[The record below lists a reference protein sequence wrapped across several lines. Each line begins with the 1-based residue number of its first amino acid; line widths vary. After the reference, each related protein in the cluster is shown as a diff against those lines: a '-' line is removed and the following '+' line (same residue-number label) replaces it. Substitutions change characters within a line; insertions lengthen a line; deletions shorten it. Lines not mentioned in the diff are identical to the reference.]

1 MTQAIVVKDN
11 EIADYTPGADVTAG
25 DVTIQSTLV
34 GIPSS
39 DIADSELG
47 SLTLTGQFDVVKI
60 TGAISVGVAVYWDAT
75 GDPLGGT
82 AGTGAAT
89 TTAAG
94 NTYFG
99 QSVLAAA
106 ETDTTV
112 RLILRSTDTVNAG
125 LANVI
130 ADPGD
135 GNDIVVTRSGSVSLV
150 TAAAETRGLP
160 IPTFVGQELN
170 LGFTTDVDDCVITAA
185 SAVNQTG
192 NNTLTFADAGDQMLL
207 ISIYLGAALVWR
219 IVSNDGVAL
228 TTV

>member
-1 MTQAIVVKDN
+1 MPQAIVVKDN
-11 EIADYTPGADVTAG
+11 ETADYTPGADVTAG
-25 DVTIQSTLV
+25 EVTIQSTLV
-34 GIPSS
+34 GIPSI
-39 DIADSELG
+39 DIADSTLG
-47 SLTLTGQFDVVKI
+47 TLNLTGQFDVVKI
-60 TGAISVGVAVYWDAT
+60 TGAISVGVAVYWDST

-125 LANVI
+125 LANVVP
-130 ADPGD
+130 DPGD

-160 IPTFVGQELN
+160 IPTFVGQMIN
-170 LGFTTDVDDCVITAA
+170 IGFKTDVDDCVITVA

-192 NNTLTFADAGDQMLL
+192 NNTLTFADAGDHILL
-207 ISIYLGAALVWR
+207 VCIDVAALVWR
-219 IVSNDGVAL
+219 VVCNDGVTL